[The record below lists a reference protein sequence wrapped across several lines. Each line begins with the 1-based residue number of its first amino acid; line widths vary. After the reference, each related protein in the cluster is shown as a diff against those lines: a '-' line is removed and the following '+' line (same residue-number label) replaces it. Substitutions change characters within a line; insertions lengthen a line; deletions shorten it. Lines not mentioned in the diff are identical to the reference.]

1 MKEIAKKFLL
11 VGDKIY
17 AWNAFKAAWCMY
29 VYTYIYIYIYIY
41 IYFDLLSKQ
50 TR

>member
-1 MKEIAKKFLL
+1 MPEMHLRQPG
-11 VGDKIY
+11 V
-17 AWNAFKAAWCMY
+17 CM
-29 VYTYIYIYIYIY
+29 YIYIYIY

>member
-1 MKEIAKKFLL
+1 MPEMHLRQPS
-11 VGDKIY
+11 V
-17 AWNAFKAAWCMY
+17 CMY
-29 VYTYIYIYIYIY
+29 VYIYIYIYINIY